1 MSTVQDM
8 EILEKVDWE
17 VLIVDEAR
25 RPRPQ
30 KAFRAFCQ
38 LSSVFRLLLLSE
50 TLKVG
55 FLPKT

>member
-8 EILEKVDWE
+8 EVLEKVDWE

-30 KAFRAFCQ
+30 KVFRAFCQ

>member
-1 MSTVQDM
+1 M